1 MPEAAEKLKMLNL
14 KSDSMK
20 RRNLKT
26 FFMVVATVSLFA
38 YLNSCTESNGERPT
52 GKITVSMTDSLA
64 DYLAVNVDV
73 QAIRVH
79 VTPADSLAD
88 DDTVSL
94 DSSQWFELE
103 THAGIYNLLDFR
115 DGVDTLLAQGELP
128 VGYVSQIRLI
138 LGENN
143 SIVTLTDTFALNI
156 PSGSTSGFKI
166 LVNQELSDVESLDL
180 LFDFNAGKS
189 VIEKGNG
196 AFQLK
201 PVLHLVE
208 PKNL

>member
-1 MPEAAEKLKMLNL
+1 
-14 KSDSMK
+14 MK
-20 RRNLKT
+20 RSNLKT
-26 FFMVVATVSLFA
+26 FILIVATVSLFA
-38 YLNSCTESNGERPT
+38 YLNSCSESNEAHPP

-79 VTPADSLAD
+79 LTTADSLAD
-88 DDTVSL
+88 VDSVTT
-94 DSSQWFELE
+94 DSSEWFELE
-103 THAGIYNLLDFR
+103 TQAGVYNLLDFR
-115 DGVDTLLAQGELP
+115 DGMDTLLAQGELP

-143 SIVTLTDTFALNI
+143 SIVTLSDTFDLTI

-166 LVNQELSDVESLDL
+166 MVNQELSDVGSLDL
-180 LFDFNAGKS
+180 LFDFDAGKS
-189 VIEKGNG
+189 VIVKGNE
-196 AFQLK
+196 FYQLK

>member
-1 MPEAAEKLKMLNL
+1 VPVAAEKLKMLNL
-14 KSDSMK
+14 KSYSMK
-20 RRNLKT
+20 RSNLKT

-38 YLNSCTESNGERPT
+38 YLNSCSQSNDSHPT
-52 GKITVSMTDSLA
+52 GKITVSMTDSIA
-64 DYLAVNVDV
+64 NYLAVNVDV
-73 QAIRVH
+73 QAIRVN
-79 VTPADSLAD
+79 VTSADSLAD
-88 DDTVSL
+88 DDSVSL

-103 THAGIYNLLDFR
+103 THAGVYNLLDFSN
-115 DGVDTLLAQGELP
+115 GVDTLLAQGELP

-166 LVNQELSDVESLDL
+166 LVNQELTDVGSLDL
-180 LFDFNAGKS
+180 LFDFDAGKS
-189 VIEKGNG
+189 VIVKGNG

-201 PVLHLVE
+201 PVLNLVE
-208 PKNL
+208 PENL